1 MSTLARLRDGIGARL
16 RALSPAVRR
25 TAREN
30 ARLRAEG
37 LATLATFA
45 ATDAKPT
52 ARRVLVDG
60 QWDNANYWIR
70 LAIVMRALG
79 IDAAKATGLL
89 GRWKRDSVDAAFTAF
104 GIARRVDHGAHFQRR
119 EAHLPAARALLATV
133 RTPDDM
139 LALPLPQG
147 LPPALVYDGILK
159 RQRRACVDLTDGD
172 LPLILAEA
180 LASIEAAEA
189 IFDEN
194 TFELL
199 VLSHSLDFTYGAIA
213 WSALRRGIPTLVV
226 YGDFGVPRFIR
237 MNGPGDLFSSPL
249 RPMRADDEALTS
261 EQVTRLEAAGESY
274 LAARLGGRADDVG
287 SIYAYRKR
295 TGRIARDALCAHF
308 GWDRAKPI
316 VAVYAPNWFDY
327 PHSSDRMPYRDFLEW
342 AEQTIAIARRT
353 TTVNWLFKSHPCDEW
368 YGTIR
373 GARLADLLRTAP
385 AAHCALADLS
395 WNGADLFGAI
405 DALTTFHGTAGI
417 EAASLGKP
425 VLVPYS
431 GWYGDS
437 GFARVA
443 ASRDDY
449 VRLLAT
455 SWWTEHDAETA
466 RRRANRFAGWY
477 FCVPSWHGDY
487 AFYDDANQD
496 AIWWDLRAFL
506 DDNAAQ
512 IASEIAL
519 VREWTDSQAPYL
531 HIHKLRRA
539 EDYRAPRA
547 REVVAGDPRQRQL
560 RGAAGGRGA

>member
-1 MSTLARLRDGIGARL
+1 MSRLARLRDGIGARL
-16 RALSPAVRR
+16 RALSPAMRR
-25 TAREN
+25 ATREN
-30 ARLRAEG
+30 ARLRGEG
-37 LATLATFA
+37 LATLAAFA
-45 ATDAKPT
+45 TMDPIPT
-52 ARRVLVDG
+52 ARLALVDG

-79 IDAAKATGLL
+79 IDATKATGLL
-89 GRWKRDSVDAAFTAF
+89 GRWKRDTVDAAFTAF
-104 GIARRVDHGAHFQRR
+104 GIAGRVDHGAHFQRR
-119 EAHLPAARALLATV
+119 EAHLPAARALLANV

-139 LALPLPQG
+139 LALRLPKD

-159 RQRRACVDLTDGD
+159 RQRRACIDLEDGE
-172 LPLILAEA
+172 LPMILAEA

-194 TFELL
+194 AFDLL

-213 WSALRRGIPTLVV
+213 WAALRRGISTLVL

-237 MNGPGDLFSSPL
+237 MKGPCDLFSSPL
-249 RPMRADDEALTS
+249 RPMRADDDALTP
-261 EQVTRLEAAGESY
+261 EQATRLEAAGESY

-295 TGRIARDALCAHF
+295 TGRIARAALCERF

-327 PHSSDRMPYRDFLEW
+327 PHSSDHMPYRDFLEW
-342 AEQTIAIARRT
+342 AEQTIAIAGRT
-353 TTVNWLFKSHPCDEW
+353 TAVNWLFKSHPCDEW

-373 GARLADLLRTAP
+373 GARLADLLAVAP
-385 AAHCALADLS
+385 VPNCALADLT

-437 GFARVA
+437 GFAHVA
-443 ASRDDY
+443 KSRDDY
-449 VRLLAT
+449 IRLLAT
-455 SWWTEHDAETA
+455 PWWTAHDAEMA

-477 FCVPSWHGDY
+477 FCVPAWHGDY

-496 AIWWDLRAFL
+496 AIWWDLRDFL
-506 DDNAAQ
+506 ADNATQ
-512 IASEIAL
+512 IAAEIAL
-519 VREWTDSQAPYL
+519 IREWMGSDARYL

-539 EDYRAPRA
+539 ADYRAPRA
-547 REVVAGDPRQRQL
+547 REVVAGDPRQRQMH
-560 RGAAGGRGA
+560 GTAGGRGA

>member
-1 MSTLARLRDGIGARL
+1 MNSLMRLRDGIGTRL

-25 TAREN
+25 AAHEN
-30 ARLRAEG
+30 ARLRADG
-37 LATLATFA
+37 LAALAAFA
-45 ATDAKPT
+45 TTNAKPA
-52 ARRVLVDG
+52 ARSVLVDG

-70 LAIVMRALG
+70 LAIVTRALD

-89 GRWKRDSVDAAFTAF
+89 GRWRRESVEAAFAAF
-104 GIARRVDHGAHFQRR
+104 GIGRRVDHGAHFSRR
-119 EAHLPAARALLATV
+119 EKHLPTARALLATV

-139 LALPLPQG
+139 LALELPKG
-147 LPPALVYDGILK
+147 LPSALVYDGILK
-159 RQRRACVDLTDGD
+159 RQRSACVDLADGQ
-172 LPLILAEA
+172 LPLLLAEA
-180 LASIEAAEA
+180 LASIEAAES
-189 IFDEN
+189 IFDDN
-194 TFELL
+194 AFDLL
-199 VLSHSLDFTYGAIA
+199 ILSHSLDFTYGAIA
-213 WSALRRGIPTLVV
+213 WAALRRGIPTLVV

-237 MNGPGDLFSSPL
+237 MDGPGDLFSSPL
-249 RPMRADDEALTS
+249 RPMRADDDALTP
-261 EQVTRLEAAGESY
+261 EQSTRLEAAGEAY

-295 TGRIARDALCAHF
+295 SGCIARDTLCARF
-308 GWDRAKPI
+308 DWDPTKPI
-316 VAVYAPNWFDY
+316 VGVYAPNWFDY

-353 TTVNWLFKSHPCDEW
+353 SAVNWLFKSHPCDEW
-368 YGTIR
+368 YGKIR
-373 GARLADLLRTAP
+373 GARLADLLASEATP
-385 AAHCALADLS
+385 NCALADLT

-443 ASRDDY
+443 ESRDDY
-449 VRLLAT
+449 IRLLAT
-455 SWWTEHDAETA
+455 PWWTAHEAEAA

-477 FCVPSWHGDY
+477 FCVPAWHGDY
-487 AFYDDANQD
+487 SFYDDANQD
-496 AIWWDLRAFL
+496 AIWWDLRGFL
-506 DDNAAQ
+506 VDNAAQ
-512 IASEIAL
+512 ITAEIAL
-519 VREWTDSQAPYL
+519 IRDWMASDGRYL

-560 RGAAGGRGA
+560 RGAAGGRSA